1 MPDIPSFPEPPLP
14 DPTSS
19 VLAEEKARRLV
30 EHLSRCAAIPAAELE
45 SKADT
50 LRRAVSTS
58 CHGLV
63 RVIAGLQSVLT
74 FLDSNAGDVVD
85 AAGLYELMA
94 PLKGQLEQ
102 YVDGLQTQLWSSVQ
116 QV

>member
-1 MPDIPSFPEPPLP
+1 MPDIPSYPEPPVP
-14 DPTSS
+14 HPSS
-19 VLAEEKARRLV
+19 TANAEAKAR
-30 EHLSRCAAIPAAELE
+30 HLLENISRCAAIPAAELE
-45 SKADT
+45 SKTDT

-102 YVDGLQTQLWSSVQ
+102 HVDGLQTQLWYSLPQ
-116 QV
+116 A